1 LIKWVKEPPLVHDDH
16 DPKTTPRG
24 SKDGRIIAEAEK
36 KMKEKIRQ
44 GDNFLLF
51 CKFPPPQIKNKG
63 TNIFPKKKKNFNNL
77 ASIVYEG
84 VPPQHTQKKI

>member
-1 LIKWVKEPPLVHDDH
+1 MIKWVKEPPLVHDDH

-51 CKFPPPQIKNKG
+51 CKFPPPPNKKQG
-63 TNIFPKKKKNFNNL
+63 DKYFSKKKEKL
-77 ASIVYEG
+77 
-84 VPPQHTQKKI
+84 